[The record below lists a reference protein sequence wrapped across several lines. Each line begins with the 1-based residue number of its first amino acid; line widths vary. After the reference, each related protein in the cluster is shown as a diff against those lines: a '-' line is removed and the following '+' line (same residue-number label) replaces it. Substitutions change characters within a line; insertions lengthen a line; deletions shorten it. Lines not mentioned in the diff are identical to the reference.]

1 MIETIIGIVTLAF
14 IVSGTVYVLAMR
26 KYKRI
31 KAQAEASERAARE
44 EIARMREERMRK
56 RREFNRQLVA
66 ASNTPPKPVVTS
78 ITPSTSYPTTRTAD
92 SGSDMLTAMILN
104 QAMNSPTDIVAG
116 TVSWDGD
123 VPTITPVP
131 EVEPERKSSYTSSYS
146 SSSSDDDSSSR
157 SSYSSSY
164 SSDSS
169 SSSDSGY
176 SSSND

>member
-1 MIETIIGIVTLAF
+1 MIETIIGIVALAF

-56 RREFNRQLVA
+56 RREFNSQLAA
-66 ASNTPPKPVVTS
+66 ASNTPKPVVTS
-78 ITPSTSYPTTRTAD
+78 ITPSTSHPTTRTAD

-104 QAMNSPTDIVAG
+104 QAMNSPTGIASG

-169 SSSDSGY
+169 SSSDSSY